1 MTHAFREQSMG
12 ILRIHAAA
20 TAHELQDIGLV
31 NQALEWLTET
41 EWDVDMTTSYH
52 GPKVAL
58 FSTQISKNRDVNL
71 FMEKLEPCHK
81 TILAELEQ
89 RLDEDNTIHLRL
101 DLESVIGGRLVL
113 VQTTSSN
120 PVIKI
125 RIKLAVY
132 PGQDVLSI
140 ATDLF
145 ASTKDSV

>member
-58 FSTQISKNRDVNL
+58 FSTQISKKRDVNL
-71 FMEKLEPCHK
+71 FMEKLEPCHE
-81 TILAELEQ
+81 TILAELTQ
-89 RLDEDNTIHLRL
+89 RLDEDNIIHLRL

-113 VQTTSSN
+113 VQSTSSN

>member
-31 NQALEWLTET
+31 HQALEWLTET

-58 FSTQISKNRDVNL
+58 FSTQISKNKDVNL
-71 FMEKLEPCHK
+71 FMEKLEPCYK

-101 DLESVIGGRLVL
+101 DLESVIGGKLVL

-132 PGQDVLSI
+132 PGQDVRSI

>member
-1 MTHAFREQSMG
+1 MG

-31 NQALEWLTET
+31 IQALEWLTET

-71 FMEKLEPCHK
+71 FMEKLEPCQK
-81 TILAELEQ
+81 TILAELGQ
-89 RLDEDNTIHLRL
+89 RLDEDNIIHLRL

-113 VQTTSSN
+113 VQTKSPN

-145 ASTKDSV
+145 T